1 MARLCRTEEVG
12 LSSCRWSCLVV
23 LAVGSVRDGVVFGC
37 MHALVFWVSNAW
49 VPASWVNQ
57 VILHHERRRN
67 PEDGAVQDG
76 GGNLHGRKQKKDA
89 SRATKHRRMHRR
101 MWDGPNDG
109 PVRATNHAHS
119 VHHGGMLRR
128 WNLCTKEDLPNP
140 NIGHYADAM
149 QV

>member
-12 LSSCRWSCLVV
+12 LSSCKWSCLVV

-89 SRATKHRRMHRR
+89 SRATKHRRMHQR
-101 MWDGPNDG
+101 MRDGPYDG
-109 PVRATNHAHS
+109 LVRVTNHALF
-119 VHHGGMLRR
+119 VLEG
-128 WNLCTKEDLPNP
+128 
-140 NIGHYADAM
+140 
-149 QV
+149 QVNASSACDCNSEG